1 MKSPSKFQLNT
12 SQDRKNNSQLYL
24 EYQKSKDSKNYS
36 QQLKTFWR
44 ITIPN
49 LKLYYRAI
57 VIKTKQTNKKK
68 TKQQQ
73 QQQKTHGIGTETG
86 R

>member
-1 MKSPSKFQLNT
+1 
-12 SQDRKNNSQLYL
+12 
-24 EYQKSKDSKNYS
+24 
-36 QQLKTFWR
+36 
-44 ITIPN
+44 
-49 LKLYYRAI
+49 